1 MKLDNRSKWT
11 YSIGSVGRDM
21 AYTLVSMFLLLYI
34 QYTMNLST
42 GQFAVISVIMVV
54 CLIWD
59 AINDILMGM
68 IIENTTMKWGKFK
81 PWIFI
86 GAILNSLV
94 IILMFTIRLS
104 GWNYVL
110 FFGVTYLL
118 WGMTYTM
125 NDISYYGMLP
135 SLTSDPK
142 ERDSLVA
149 LMNIFI
155 SVGQFSVATIVPMLV
170 AGNAIQIYRMVAIGV
185 AILLV
190 LFQSVTVFGVIER
203 PRRDASEKLHLKGMI
218 TLFKRNDQL
227 QGIGIAHVFYN
238 VGSGLLILFGMNF
251 FYVEFG
257 YARGGAL
264 ITVFT
269 VMYGV
274 GTLLSQV
281 FFTPL
286 TGRFSRKALLKVII
300 LIVAISYLL
309 FLSLGYVL
317 PMHEVL
323 IYALGLVIFF
333 SQGLFNLLMIV
344 MINNTIEYDEAR
356 FGLRHDSV
364 ISAVRS
370 FAVKFSGAINQG
382 IVALTLI
389 LSGIYNASQ
398 EISALEQE
406 VSTGLITRDTVLLEA
421 EFIISRILDNQRL
434 ILRLGMVILP
444 IMMMVISYT
453 IIKRRYKIDE
463 AYYLELLEEIEQKK

>member
-170 AGNAIQIYRMVAIGV
+170 AGNAIQVYRMVAIGV

-398 EISALEQE
+398 EISALEQD
-406 VSTGLITRDTVLLEA
+406 VSTELITRDTVLLEA
-421 EFIISRILDNQRL
+421 EFIISRILDNQKL